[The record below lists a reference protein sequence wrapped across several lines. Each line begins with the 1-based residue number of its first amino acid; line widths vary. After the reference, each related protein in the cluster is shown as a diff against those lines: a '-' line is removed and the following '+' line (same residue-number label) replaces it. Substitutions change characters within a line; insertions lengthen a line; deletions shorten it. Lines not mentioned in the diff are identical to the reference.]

1 MELSTKELRVSF
13 GTVQALDGVDADF
26 GPGQVVVLAGPNG
39 AGKTTLLSVLLGLVK
54 PDVGEV
60 WMDGIGLLKASRRVR
75 RRFRERLGYLPEAVA
90 FSENL
95 SGRQVMRFFARA
107 RGVSRE
113 RAEEVLSRV
122 GLSGAAGRAV
132 RGYSRGMRQRLG
144 LGVAILAEPELLI
157 LDEPTGGLDQEGVGL
172 LWSLLDE
179 WRGKGRTVIVSTHD
193 LALIERRADLVHV
206 LSAGRVKASGSPDV
220 LRRLASLPIRVRMAL
235 HSADEAEV
243 VAGLLSE
250 HLGIAIDLGDREV
263 GLSVASAELF
273 SVMRTVEQRRDSILD
288 LRVEEPGLDDV
299 YQRLLELS

>member
-1 MELSTKELRVSF
+1 MDLCTRELRVSF
-13 GTVQALDGVDADF
+13 GAVQALDGVDAAF
-26 GPGQVVVLAGPNG
+26 GPGQVAVLAGPNG

-54 PDVGEV
+54 PDVGQV
-60 WMDGIGLLKASRRVR
+60 VVDGEQLLSAGRRAR
-75 RRFRERLGYLPEAVA
+75 HRFRERLGYLPEAVA

-95 SGRQVMRFFARA
+95 SGRQVVRFFARA

-157 LDEPTGGLDQEGVGL
+157 LDEPTGGLDQEGLGL
-172 LWSLLDE
+172 LWSLFDE
-179 WRGKGRTVIVSTHD
+179 WRSAGRTVIVSTHD

-220 LRRLASLPIRVRMAL
+220 LRRLASLPVRVRLAL

-243 VAGLLSE
+243 VAGLLSQ
-250 HLGIAIDLGDREV
+250 HLGIPVDLGDREV
-263 GLSVASAELF
+263 GLSVASADLLG
-273 SVMRTVEQRRDSILD
+273 VMKTVEQRRDAILD